1 MNKNQMA
8 IVRLENLSVNL
19 QKALGNVER
28 ISQMDPASL
37 DKTFLGRLQELHQ
50 EVGMLLANLAQEDDD
65 AKTGL
70 DIKRTD
76 PYIKR
81 AGVDY

>member
-1 MNKNQMA
+1 MKKNQMA

-28 ISQMDPASL
+28 IGQMDPESL

-50 EVGMLLANLAQEDDD
+50 EVGMMLANLEQEDD
-65 AKTGL
+65 AAPE
-70 DIKRTD
+70 